1 MDNQTYMLHEEEKKE
16 KYRRRRRRRKHLE
29 THQLSPAIF
38 QVNHVAGSQKG
49 LAFEAFFFRNN
60 KKSEESS

>member
-1 MDNQTYMLHEEEKKE
+1 MDNQTYMLHEEEKIE
-16 KYRRRRRRRKHLE
+16 KYRRRRRKHLE

-60 KKSEESS
+60 KKSEST

>member
-1 MDNQTYMLHEEEKKE
+1 MDNQTYRLHEEEKKE
-16 KYRRRRRRRKHLE
+16 KYRRRRRRKHLE
-29 THQLSPAIF
+29 MHQLSPSIF

-60 KKSEESS
+60 KKSEST